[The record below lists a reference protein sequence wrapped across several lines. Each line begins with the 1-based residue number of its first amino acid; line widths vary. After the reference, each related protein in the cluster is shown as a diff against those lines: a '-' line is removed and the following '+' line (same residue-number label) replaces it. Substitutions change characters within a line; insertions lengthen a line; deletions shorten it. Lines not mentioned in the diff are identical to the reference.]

1 MESCEWRRMAPNQA
15 NFHENYVGNAKLR
28 MRPEFRTDR
37 STKPLPSQL
46 AERLTELFGNSRQ

>member
-1 MESCEWRRMAPNQA
+1 MAPNQA

-46 AERLTELFGNSRQ
+46 AERLTELFGNSRQQLTYVSV